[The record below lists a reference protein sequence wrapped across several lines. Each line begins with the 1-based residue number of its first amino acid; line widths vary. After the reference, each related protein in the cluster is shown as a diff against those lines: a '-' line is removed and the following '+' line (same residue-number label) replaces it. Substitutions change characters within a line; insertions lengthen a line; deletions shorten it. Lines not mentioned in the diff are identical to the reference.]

1 MNKVILNTVIQE
13 FINSNLNSD
22 ITSLLLKGIT
32 FEGVETREVIEQIE
46 AKKKCKRKLPIW
58 FNANNVYYPN
68 KLNIEQ
74 TSSEITAQYKS
85 KLISGKS
92 IVDLTGG
99 FGVDCYYFAKHFKD
113 VIHCEIDNELSQIAN
128 HNNKQL
134 NIQNI
139 NTLNIDGI
147 EYLKSTSKKFD
158 WIYADPSRRHSVKGK
173 VFFLK
178 DCLPNIPEHIELHFQ
193 HTKNILIKTSPLLDI
208 SIGIDELKNVKA
220 IHVVAINNEVKEL
233 LWILEKDFKGIISIV
248 TVNIKNGKKE
258 HFNFNLEDE
267 TNAEV
272 KYSLPLTYLYEPNSA
287 ILKSGAFKIIS
298 YKLKIDKLQ
307 IHSHLYTSA
316 EYIDFPG
323 RCFKIFD
330 VLPYNKKAI
339 RKALGSKKANVTV
352 RNFPETVNQLKN
364 KFNIKDGGDL
374 YVFFTT
380 NLNNE
385 KLVIITTK
393 M

>member
-46 AKKKCKRKLPIW
+46 AKKKCKSKLPFW

-178 DCLPNIPEHIELHFQ
+178 DCLPNIPEHIELLFQ

-208 SIGIDELKNVKA
+208 SIGIDELINVKT

-248 TVNIKNGKKE
+248 TVNIKNEKKE

-298 YKLKIDKLQ
+298 YKLKIDKLH